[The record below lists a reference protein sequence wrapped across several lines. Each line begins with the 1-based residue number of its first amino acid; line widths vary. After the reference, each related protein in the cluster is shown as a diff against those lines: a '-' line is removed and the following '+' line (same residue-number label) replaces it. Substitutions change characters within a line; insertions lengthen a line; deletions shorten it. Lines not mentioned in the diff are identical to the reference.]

1 MNTVI
6 NKKIDKNDDVSIKTL
21 FTYSAGSLGNNMI
34 CALINSYLLIFL
46 TDSFGVGAA
55 AVGTLFLVAR
65 IIDGIS
71 DPIMGIIVDNTN
83 TKIGK
88 SRPYLFIVPIFMG
101 LATIMCFSSPDLS
114 YSNKIIWMYVSYI
127 FWGLSFTAMDIPYW
141 SLSANITRSSQGKT
155 KIVTAARTVAY
166 VGNFIVFSLT
176 IPLVSIIGSWTKVAI
191 IYVCFAVIFTLI
203 TAFGIKEISTTKKK
217 EKQGFKQFINL
228 LKTNKPL
235 RIVLLSMLVLE
246 LSNSIKGT
254 ISIYYIKYNFNAE
267 MMIPVVTS
275 LGMAASILGG
285 VISPYIAKKLGKKNT
300 AILGLI
306 ASAIGSFVIF
316 LLSYSSLPLL
326 ISVNFIVGIFDGA
339 GYITLTSMVADCVEY
354 GEWKTGTRSEGMIFS
369 LNIFKSK
376 IASAI
381 GGSLCGYILAYIGY
395 NANSAQSTFTLN
407 GIHLIQ
413 TLIPCVIIIISFLLL
428 RSYNLSEAE
437 YDAIVDDLKNGITR
451 ISK

>member
-1 MNTVI
+1 
-6 NKKIDKNDDVSIKTL
+6 
-21 FTYSAGSLGNNMI
+21 
-34 CALINSYLLIFL
+34 
-46 TDSFGVGAA
+46 
-55 AVGTLFLVAR
+55 
-65 IIDGIS
+65 
-71 DPIMGIIVDNTN
+71 
-83 TKIGK
+83 
-88 SRPYLFIVPIFMG
+88 
-101 LATIMCFSSPDLS
+101 
-114 YSNKIIWMYVSYI
+114 
-127 FWGLSFTAMDIPYW
+127 
-141 SLSANITRSSQGKT
+141 
-155 KIVTAARTVAY
+155 
-166 VGNFIVFSLT
+166 
-176 IPLVSIIGSWTKVAI
+176 
-191 IYVCFAVIFTLI
+191 
-203 TAFGIKEISTTKKK
+203 
-217 EKQGFKQFINL
+217 
-228 LKTNKPL
+228 
-235 RIVLLSMLVLE
+235 
-246 LSNSIKGT
+246 
-254 ISIYYIKYNFNAE
+254 
-267 MMIPVVTS
+267 
-275 LGMAASILGG
+275 MAASILGG
-285 VISPYIAKKLGKKNT
+285 IISPYIAKKLGKKNT